1 MAQTIRLKRSAVQG
15 KVPTVSDLNLGE
27 LAINTYDGKLYLKK
41 DSGTASVVE
50 IGAGGGG
57 GGISDG
63 DKGDIT
69 VSSSGATWTIDN
81 GTITPSKLSTGG
93 PSWDTNG
100 NLTLT
105 DKELQRSTLKD
116 YCEVTSSPTISSGTL
131 TVDLDVANVF
141 NVALNANITTLTI
154 SNTRSTSNT
163 SSGFTIIF
171 TADGTQRTITWPGSV
186 KWPGGT
192 APTMTST
199 NNKVD
204 VLSFVTNNNGTTWY
218 GFVGGQNY

>member
-1 MAQTIRLKRSAVQG
+1 MPIDFPNTPATNDEYSYSGLRWKWNGSSWILIDA
-15 KVPTVSDLNLGE
+15 VSDANP
-27 LAINTYDGKLYLKK
+27 II
-41 DSGTASVVE
+41 SG
-50 IGAGGGG
+50 
-57 GGISDG
+57 DR
-63 DKGDIT
+63 GDIT
-69 VSSSGATWTIDN
+69 VSGSGTTWTIDN
-81 GTITPSKLSTGG
+81 GVVTPAKLSTGG
-93 PSWDTNG
+93 PSWDTSG

-105 DKELQRSTLKD
+105 DKELQRSTLDD

-131 TVDLDVANVF
+131 VIDLDVANVF
-141 NVALNANITTLTI
+141 TVSLNANITTLTI
-154 SNTRSTSNT
+154 NNTRSTSNT
-163 SSGFTIIF
+163 CSGFTIIF

-204 VLSFVTNNNGTTWY
+204 VLSFTTTNNGTTWY

>member
-1 MAQTIRLKRSAVQG
+1 MPIDFPAS
-15 KVPTVSDLNLGE
+15 PTTNQEYTYNDLRWRWNGSSWILVD
-27 LAINTYDGKLYLKK
+27 T
-41 DSGTASVVE
+41 
-50 IGAGGGG
+50 GAL
-57 GGISDG
+57 D
-63 DKGDIT
+63 
-69 VSSSGATWTIDN
+69 SSGN
-81 GTITPSKLSTGG
+81 LS
-93 PSWDTNG
+93 
-100 NLTLT
+100 LF
-105 DKELQRSTLKD
+105 DKELQRSTLDD

-131 TVDLDVANVF
+131 VIDLDVANVF

-192 APTMTST
+192 EPTMTST